1 MKQLLKEFKEFISK
15 GNVLDLAVGVVIG
28 GAFSSIVTSLVND
41 IIMPLVGIIIGGI
54 NFKGLVL
61 KVADAEILYGSFIQ
75 NVINFL
81 IIAACIFTFI
91 KIINKFNRK
100 KEEEPKDV
108 KPVKSADI
116 ILLEEI
122 RDLLKDSNKDS
133 KSKRTK
139 KTKSE

>member
-1 MKQLLKEFKEFISK
+1 MKQLLKEFKEFISR

-100 KEEEPKDV
+100 KEEPKEV
-108 KPVKSADI
+108 KPVKSSDI

-122 RDLLKDSNKDS
+122 RDLLKENKKTTKSKTTKKS
-133 KSKRTK
+133 KS
-139 KTKSE
+139 E

>member
-61 KVADAEILYGSFIQ
+61 KVAYAEILYGSFIQ

-100 KEEEPKDV
+100 KEEPKEV
-108 KPVKSADI
+108 KPVKSSDI

-122 RDLLKDSNKDS
+122 RDLLKENKKTTKSKTTKKS
-133 KSKRTK
+133 KS
-139 KTKSE
+139 E

>member
-122 RDLLKDSNKDS
+122 RDLLKDSNKDT

>member
-81 IIAACIFTFI
+81 IIAACIFAFI

-122 RDLLKDSNKDS
+122 RDLLKDSNKDT